1 MILKHEHKHSFKYL
15 VLSLIFLFYVFYDGL
30 LQAGHHATSQQQMK
44 IINRLIQLCFPDDEL
59 MRTELNLLSRMVS
72 DGQALRSA
80 KISFSRLA
88 DTAEGRA
95 KADQKKKYVGMF
107 AYLTALNGY
116 LTSKKKV
123 DHLKRDRGA
132 DGMAAADNDP
142 VEALKYL
149 TLHLEDFTD
158 GSEMID
164 AMQET
169 VANWAEQF
177 KGSIQHMQVLTHKY
191 ENKSWRNGLGPDVT
205 LQELLDAAKNTV
217 GSIDCTQLE
226 LQLTLMKQDY
236 LL

>member
-1 MILKHEHKHSFKYL
+1 MILKLRHKKSFEYFI
-15 VLSLIFLFYVFYDGL
+15 VDLFFSVFNDGL

-44 IINRLIQLCFPDDEL
+44 IINRLIQLCFPDDEV
-59 MRTELNLLSRMVS
+59 MQTEMNLLSRMVS
-72 DGQALRSA
+72 DGQALRNA

-88 DTAEGRA
+88 DTAENRA

-123 DHLKRDRGA
+123 DLLKRDRGA
-132 DGMAAADNDP
+132 DGMEAAENDP

-164 AMQET
+164 AMQE
-169 VANWAEQF
+169 
-177 KGSIQHMQVLTHKY
+177 G
-191 ENKSWRNGLGPDVT
+191 
-205 LQELLDAAKNTV
+205 
-217 GSIDCTQLE
+217 
-226 LQLTLMKQDY
+226 
-236 LL
+236 